1 MSVNNIPLKQKGF
14 SLLESVIAIVL
25 TAIVM
30 VGMATF
36 MFPAVKQIGEP
47 VAQMRSAEIANAAL
61 QEVFSRSFDQNS
73 DHAGGVVRCGEL
85 DPADPLVS
93 NSCTALAALGKDAGE
108 TTKISFNDVDDFI
121 TGNNNVCNANA
132 DFVVPSTIIGTAPA
146 IYDNFSLC
154 IQVTYPVNNLDGTA
168 NNGTL
173 LKHVNVVVKTPQ
185 GSDYSF
191 SAYRSN
197 F

>member
-1 MSVNNIPLKQKGF
+1 MSVSVNNIPLKQKGF

-85 DPADPLVS
+85 TIT
-93 NSCTALAALGKDAGE
+93 CTTVAALGKDGVEA
-108 TTKISFNDVDDFI
+108 TKISFNDVDDFI

>member
-1 MSVNNIPLKQKGF
+1 MSVSAISSIIKQRGF
-14 SLLESVIAIVL
+14 SLIESVIAIVL
-25 TAIVM
+25 TSIVM
-30 VGMATF
+30 VGMSTF
-36 MFPAVKQIGEP
+36 MFPAVKQMGDPI
-47 VAQMRSAEIANAAL
+47 AQMRSAEIANAAL

-85 DPADPLVS
+85 TIT
-93 NSCTALAALGKDAGE
+93 CTTTAALGKDTGE
-108 TTKISFNDVDDFI
+108 TNKISYNDVDDFI
-121 TGNNNVCNANA
+121 TGAANLCGA
-132 DFVVPSTIIGTAPA
+132 NSDFVTPSTIIGTTPA

-154 IQVTYPVNNLDGTA
+154 IQVTYPANNLDGSA
-168 NNGTL
+168 NNQTL

-185 GSDYSF
+185 GSEYSF